1 VRTLR
6 VRVVAPA
13 GPVRPERLRAG
24 AAALGA
30 RGCELRW
37 SPAVEDVW
45 GHLAGRDEARAE
57 DLHDAL
63 LDPWAE
69 VVWAAR
75 GGFGGLRLL
84 PRLDL
89 PRLAARPAEGRPPL
103 VGYSD
108 LTSLQN
114 ALAGRLDWPCWHAP
128 MIASELADPLDE
140 VTEAGLE
147 ALLASLRNVPA
158 RLLLGQTQ
166 AGDWTRRDGP
176 WPDSPARLIL
186 AAPAFQLELAFHHT
200 HVWTRGRAAGGVAG
214 GNLSVWGS
222 LYGSGWE
229 RDPAH
234 CLLALEDHGE
244 FPFRLD
250 RHLTQL
256 ANSGDLEHCAGL
268 LLGSFARCEEP
279 DPDKSTFT
287 AEQLLRQAAHKVRG
301 PVLAG
306 LPFGHTAPRIPL
318 PFHGSATVEA

>member
-1 VRTLR
+1 VTPLR

-24 AAALGA
+24 AAALEA

-37 SPAVEDVW
+37 SPVVEEVW
-45 GHLAGRDEARAE
+45 GHLAGSDEARAA

-63 LDPWAE
+63 LDPWAQ

-84 PRLDL
+84 PWLDL
-89 PRLAARPAEGRPPL
+89 ARLAERSPDSRPPL

-114 ALAGRLDWPCWHAP
+114 ALAAGLDWPCWHAP
-128 MIASELADPLDE
+128 MLASELADLLDP

-147 ALLASLRNVPA
+147 ALLEALRGGNG
-158 RLLLGQTQ
+158 R
-166 AGDWTRRDGP
+166 
-176 WPDSPARLIL
+176 
-186 AAPAFQLELAFHHT
+186 LELAQDETGAWSLGSVVGRETASLLLEAPGFT
-200 HVWTRGRAAGGVAG
+200 ATLQVQACQVWQSGRARGGLAG
-214 GNLSVWGS
+214 GNLSVWTS
-222 LYGSGWE
+222 LYGSGRQ
-229 RDPAH
+229 RDPAGL
-234 CLLALEDHGE
+234 LLALEDHGE
-244 FPFRLD
+244 YPFRLD
-250 RHLTQL
+250 RHLAQL
-256 ANSGDLEHCAGL
+256 ANARALERCAGL

-287 AEQLLRQAAHKVRG
+287 AEELLRQAAAKVRG
-301 PVLAG
+301 PVLTG

-318 PFHGSATVEA
+318 PFHGTATVDA